1 MKNRVPDPV
10 KMIQLLPVDNEL
22 SKQPLIPRPDFSA
35 FIKRLIRAFRQAA
48 AWMMKTVH
56 QLTESITQRNR
67 ALDQVTTP
75 MIEEHQG
82 QRHPG
87 PAQES
92 ARSPLQRTDT
102 DSVMPAP
109 MRADRP
115 PDIVVKDLVVL
126 QPQPSLPL
134 TTDTASLIADHID
147 EDVTTAQLVDVRRRL
162 ETVKAAIVAQWLREK
177 EQIASIMT
185 PMLAKVPAHL
195 ERTQQSLRAARTE
208 FPHRLRA
215 VTRFVRQRTGQTFTR
230 LQALA
235 DQRQERGEAQS
246 TAARDLAQDLTHELE
261 VTKATLL
268 AQQQALENVAVQL
281 TAVQKELARHKNL
294 LAGLMSQV
302 EALDLKIVGAAQ
314 TPTPRKSKV
323 TTEAGQ
329 PKQASAK
336 DLPVERSREQRV

>member
-22 SKQPLIPRPDFSA
+22 SKRPLMPRPDFSA
-35 FIKRLIRAFRQAA
+35 FIKRLIQAFRQAA
-48 AWMMKTVH
+48 ARMMKTIH
-56 QLTESITQRNR
+56 QLTESIQQRNR
-67 ALDQVTTP
+67 DLDQLTTP
-75 MIEEHQG
+75 MIEEDQG
-82 QRHPG
+82 QLHPG

-102 DSVMPAP
+102 DSMLAP
-109 MRADRP
+109 VWADRP
-115 PDIVVKDLVVL
+115 QDIVVKDLVVL
-126 QPQPSLPL
+126 QPQPSLPI
-134 TTDTASLIADHID
+134 TTDPANLIADHID
-147 EDVTTAQLVDVRRRL
+147 ENVTTAQLVDVRRRF

-185 PMLAKVPAHL
+185 PMLAKVPPRL
-195 ERTQQSLRAARTE
+195 ERTQQSLRAVRTE
-208 FPHRLRA
+208 FPERWRA
-215 VTRFVRQRTGQTFTR
+215 VTRFVRQRAGQTFTR
-230 LQALA
+230 LQALS

-336 DLPVERSREQRV
+336 KDLTVERSREQRV